1 MLRDEVRLM
10 HSAAC
15 NAFLADLD
23 ARLAALDPQLDA
35 ARTPAD
41 VAWALCEFSATELGL
56 VDVVAY
62 LVGADG
68 LLAQEAG
75 WGPKRAAD
83 QLLESKIHL
92 AVGQG
97 IVGACAEQ
105 KVPLRV
111 DDTRQDPRYVSDVES
126 NRSELA
132 VPICHAGEL
141 FGVLDSE
148 HPEAGFYG
156 ESHERALLAIADR
169 GAARLRAMRGDT

>member
-1 MLRDEVRLM
+1 MPRDEVRLM

-97 IVGACAEQ
+97 IVGACAERRA
-105 KVPLRV
+105 PIRV
-111 DDTRQDPRYVSDVES
+111 NDTYGDPRYVADVAS

-132 VPICHAGEL
+132 VPIRHADEL
-141 FGVLDSE
+141 LGVLDSE
-148 HPEAGFYG
+148 HPDVGFYG
-156 ESHERALLAIADR
+156 EAHEHALLAIADR
-169 GAARLRAMRGDT
+169 GAVRLVEMRGDA

>member
-1 MLRDEVRLM
+1 M
-10 HSAAC
+10 HSDGP

-23 ARLAALDPQLDA
+23 ARLAALDPQLEA
-35 ARTPAD
+35 ARMPGD

-62 LVGADG
+62 LVGTDG
-68 LLAQEAG
+68 LLVQAAA

-105 KVPLRV
+105 QVPLRV
-111 DDTRQDPRYVSDVES
+111 DDTRKDPRYVTDVES

-156 ESHERALLAIADR
+156 ESHERALLAIADL
-169 GAARLRAMRGDT
+169 GAARLHELGQGPRSP